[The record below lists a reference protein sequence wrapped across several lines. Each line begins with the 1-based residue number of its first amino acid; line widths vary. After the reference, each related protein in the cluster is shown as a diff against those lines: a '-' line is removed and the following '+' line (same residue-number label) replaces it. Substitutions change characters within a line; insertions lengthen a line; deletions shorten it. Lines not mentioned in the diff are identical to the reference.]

1 MAISSGLRRA
11 PWAAARGLLA
21 SRSGWRV
28 QPPQTQPHRAECS
41 ALLSSISAPQPGAAD
56 AQLLRVINYEI
67 SCAQQD
73 CKKRD
78 WLVIG
83 YTNDKPKL
91 QLQVFRILKD
101 AGDMVL
107 LEIVWMT
114 KELGEGFPFEIQDK
128 EGTSRITF
136 TRRDRKERIEVEVF
150 FPSPSDSMEQNGEQE
165 DRVEGDNCQGQA
177 RNAAAN
183 QYYIPLVVKI
193 HKGPASWLEISC
205 RSYPDDLTIESLAF
219 GPRDKSVDSSD
230 VEAKISN
237 LPEEFQQAFYSY
249 LKSRAISS
257 DVTNFLHAYMI
268 NKECHEYLAWLR
280 KLKGLMKR

>member
-1 MAISSGLRRA
+1 MCSIRAAGVQWTAQQPGDLGLGTLAEPRRTPMAISSGLRRA

-28 QPPQTQPHRAECS
+28 QPPQTQPQRAECS
-41 ALLSSISAPQPGAAD
+41 ALLSSISAPQPGAAAD

-78 WLVIG
+78 W
-83 YTNDKPKL
+83 
-91 QLQVFRILKD
+91 
-101 AGDMVL
+101 
-107 LEIVWMT
+107 T

-128 EGTSRITF
+128 EGTNRITL

-150 FPSPSDSMEQNGEQE
+150 LPNPSDSMEQNGEQE

-205 RSYPDDLTIESLAF
+205 RSYPDELTIESLAF